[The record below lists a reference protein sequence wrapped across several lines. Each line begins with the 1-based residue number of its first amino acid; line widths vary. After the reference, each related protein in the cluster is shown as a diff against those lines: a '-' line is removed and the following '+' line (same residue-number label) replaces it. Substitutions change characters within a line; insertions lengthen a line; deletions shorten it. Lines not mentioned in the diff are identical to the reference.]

1 MPKRP
6 EGGDGATSA
15 QESRGKQPR
24 LESMHGGAPSAGLAD
39 QAGPPDAPVGE
50 RRIDKKKEAAL
61 EKLQTKL
68 DECGIM
74 VNGVHHRIGHF
85 LPHCLRPPDPDK
97 GESGPPR
104 PDQVST
110 PISAEFWKGK
120 AYEIETQRATK
131 QKEQVKQLVT
141 LEGKDEGEHFE
152 FYFQCRGGKDGK
164 PCRYKQNLMCRF
176 CPATQFPQL
185 SDGAFRSWGNPVL
198 CGTDADVVRNAWT
211 HVRSKKGWH
220 MFWYAVHRLYELHPG
235 LAAAG
240 AVPVTADPD
249 HIQKMLEYLKN
260 NAHRLQANKEAFRC
274 AGLLDPAGVGQ
285 EFGIAAKFERAEQA
299 LRYFNISQNL
309 PKRGAAAA
317 SLQSRSETPTKDESY
332 DNEESKL
339 PRMYIEQQVM
349 PGAAAS
355 SPAPTD
361 SDPLGLVSLPLTPRG
376 TPGAAHHGQAFIA
389 SYNVNDT
396 PIDEATMFAD
406 ACLNDPDED
415 PSGGL
420 PMHHES
426 MRTHRPILNLLFD
439 SALLTERAVG

>member
-24 LESMHGGAPSAGLAD
+24 LDTMHSGASSADLAD
-39 QAGPPDAPVGE
+39 EAGPPDARANVAAVGG
-50 RRIDKKKEAAL
+50 RGIDKKKETAPDR
-61 EKLQTKL
+61 LQK
-68 DECGIM
+68 CGIM
-74 VNGVHHRIGHF
+74 VNGVHHPIGHF
-85 LPHCLRPPDPDK
+85 LPHCLRPPEPDK
-97 GESGPPR
+97 GESGPQSPG
-104 PDQVST
+104 QVST

-176 CPATQFPQL
+176 CPATQFSTL
-185 SDGAFRSWGNPVL
+185 SDGAFQTWGNPVL

-235 LAAAG
+235 LAAGG
-240 AVPVTADPD
+240 AAPVTADPD

-260 NAHRLQANKEAFRC
+260 NAHLLQANKDSFGH
-274 AGLLDPAGVGQ
+274 AGLLSPGVGQ

-299 LRYFNISQNL
+299 LRYFNVSQN
-309 PKRGAAAA
+309 PPKQGKKRGAAAA
-317 SLQSRSETPTKDESY
+317 TLQSRSETPTKDEPY
-332 DNEESKL
+332 DNEELKR
-339 PRMYIEQQVM
+339 PRMYIEQPVM
-349 PGAAAS
+349 QGAAAS
-355 SPAPTD
+355 SRAPMD
-361 SDPLGLVSLPLTPRG
+361 SDPLGLVSLPITPRG
-376 TPGAAHHGQAFIA
+376 TPGAAHYDQAFITA
-389 SYNVNDT
+389 YNVNDT
-396 PIDEATMFAD
+396 AT
-406 ACLNDPDED
+406 E
-415 PSGGL
+415 
-420 PMHHES
+420 EK
-426 MRTHRPILNLLFD
+426 
-439 SALLTERAVG
+439 